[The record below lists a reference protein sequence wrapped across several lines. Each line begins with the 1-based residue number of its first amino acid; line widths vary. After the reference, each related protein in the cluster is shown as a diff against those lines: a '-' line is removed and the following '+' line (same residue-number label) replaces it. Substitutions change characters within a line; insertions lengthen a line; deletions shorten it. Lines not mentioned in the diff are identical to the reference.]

1 MAQEGTDWTTDLLDR
16 LDHYIE
22 LVRSNTTD
30 RLVKVARLLVF
41 GVIAAVL
48 GTMAG
53 VVALI
58 ALIRILDVILPRE
71 VWLPYMVLG
80 AIFLGLG
87 LFLWSKKTLPV
98 KGPVK
103 GPVPGSATGDV

>member
-1 MAQEGTDWTTDLLDR
+1 MAQEGSDWTTDLLDR

-22 LVRSNTTD
+22 VVRSNTTD
-30 RLVKVARLLVF
+30 RLVKVARLLVY
-41 GVIAAVL
+41 GLIAVIV

-58 ALIRILDVILPRE
+58 AVIRILDVVLPRE
-71 VWLPYMVLG
+71 VWLPYVLLG

-87 LFLWSKKTLPV
+87 LFLWSKKTAPAV
-98 KGPVK
+98 GPT
-103 GPVPGSATGDV
+103 TGDV

>member
-1 MAQEGTDWTTDLLDR
+1 MAQEGADWTTDLLDR

-41 GVIAAVL
+41 GLVAAVV
-48 GTMAG
+48 GTMVA

-58 ALIRILDVILPRE
+58 GAIRLLDEILPSS
-71 VWLPYMVLG
+71 VWLPYVILG
-80 AIFLGLG
+80 AIFLAGG
-87 LFLWSKKTLPV
+87 LFAWRKANAPA
-98 KGPVK
+98 P
-103 GPVPGSATGDV
+103 AR